1 MRALLIAGTVALL
14 LSAGCT
20 PENLVSEKERALQ
33 DSVDAEV
40 AGTLFE
46 ADLTQHASYKVHNNG
61 LVVIKFAESVQPV
74 TYTRVV
80 EKLRAN
86 EQIPAVRAEQA
97 GKEVCP
103 LTQ

>member
-1 MRALLIAGTVALL
+1 MRTLLALAAFALL
-14 LSAGCT
+14 LSTGCT
-20 PENLVSEKERALQ
+20 PENVVSEQERALQ

-46 ADLTQHASYKVHNNG
+46 ADLTQRASYKVHKNG
-61 LVVIKFAESVQPV
+61 VVVIKFAESVKRAA
-74 TYTRVV
+74 YTRVV

-86 EQIPAVRAEQA
+86 EHVPAVQAEQA

-103 LTQ
+103 LQ